1 MNAIICAKY
10 EEPAVLTIEAIEVHL
25 LYLRSGFDSMQAAL
39 RALDEKIN
47 RANAKID
54 RVNEMRAVG
63 DAILNEKI
71 DRSVEALNEKID
83 RSVETLNEKIDRSVE
98 TLNEKI
104 DRSVAVLDEK
114 IDGVDNRLTQKIENL
129 TTITLEM
136 RSQLKAVLWV
146 ISLAAVISSGISIAK
161 TLEWI

>member
-83 RSVETLNEKIDRSVE
+83 RSVAS
-98 TLNEKI
+98 
-104 DRSVAVLDEK
+104 LDEK

-136 RSQLKAVLWV
+136 RSQLKAVLWF

>member
-83 RSVETLNEKIDRSVE
+83 RSVAS
-98 TLNEKI
+98 
-104 DRSVAVLDEK
+104 LDEK